1 MMRSALVLFVAL
13 LLAAPALAQ
22 AVSPPTVKAGDRWV
36 YEGAGGKRSLK
47 IDSVSGDGTIDATID
62 APGLSGL
69 AIRYT
74 KEWNVLMAP
83 VPMLGNIHYQRYSP
97 PVCLMPPAPWS
108 AGQSWSCDAGWSD
121 GTYSGTVHVAGK
133 LSAQEKIT
141 VPAGAF
147 DALHAELN
155 VGGSKVD
162 CWYAPKAENW
172 VQCKSAL
179 ADYNYAL
186 ASYSIH

>member
-1 MMRSALVLFVAL
+1 MMMRFLLLAIAL
-13 LLAAPALAQ
+13 LYAAPALAQ
-22 AVSPPTVKAGDRWV
+22 GVSPPVLKAGDRWV

-62 APGLSGL
+62 APGLAGL
-69 AIRYT
+69 AMRYNR
-74 KEWNVLMAP
+74 EWNVLMAP
-83 VPMLGNIHYQRYSP
+83 VPMLGEIHYQRYSP

-121 GTYSGTVHVAGK
+121 ASMTGTVHVAGK
-133 LSAQEKIT
+133 LLAAEKIT
-141 VPAGAF
+141 VPAGTF
-147 DALHAELN
+147 DALHAELD

-162 CWYAPKAENW
+162 CWYAPRVENW
-172 VQCKSAL
+172 AQCKSAL

-186 ASYSIH
+186 ASYSLK